1 MFICDKV
8 AQNRATLFFRLLRR
22 EEKPD
27 RKLRFTLTW
36 VQAYGQWEL
45 RRNGE
50 SEVIERDQYRND
62 LFSAI
67 QSGRIK

>member
-1 MFICDKV
+1 MPMMLPWSSHDQPDGSIEV
-8 AQNRATLFFRLLRR
+8 RR
-22 EEKPD
+22 EGE
-27 RKLRFTLTW
+27 LHFTLVW
-36 VQAYGQWEL
+36 VKAIGQWEL
-45 RRNGE
+45 RRAGE

>member
-1 MFICDKV
+1 MPMHEPWSDHDQPDGSIEV
-8 AQNRATLFFRLLRR
+8 RR
-22 EEKPD
+22 EGE
-27 RKLRFTLTW
+27 LRFTLAW
-36 VQAYGQWEL
+36 VQALGQWEL
-45 RRNGE
+45 RRVGE

>member
-1 MFICDKV
+1 MPMLEPWSDHEQPDGSIEV
-8 AQNRATLFFRLLRR
+8 RRAGELH
-22 EEKPD
+22 
-27 RKLRFTLTW
+27 FTLTW
-36 VQAYGQWEL
+36 VQAYSQWEL

>member
-1 MFICDKV
+1 MLEPWSDHEQPDGSIEVK
-8 AQNRATLFFRLLRR
+8 R
-22 EEKPD
+22 EGE
-27 RKLRFTLTW
+27 LRFTLTW

>member
-1 MFICDKV
+1 MPMLEPWSDHEQPDGSIEVK
-8 AQNRATLFFRLLRR
+8 R
-22 EEKPD
+22 EGE
-27 RKLRFTLTW
+27 LRFTLTW

-45 RRNGE
+45 RQNGE

>member
-1 MFICDKV
+1 MPMLEPWSDHEQPDGSIEVK
-8 AQNRATLFFRLLRR
+8 R
-22 EEKPD
+22 EGE
-27 RKLRFTLTW
+27 LRFTLTW